1 MSDGNPNPND
11 ESELLIKLLRAGG
24 LVSDADVADFKSIA
38 KELKIPF
45 SQAIINSGLLNERN
59 LKICIEA
66 HQRVQQKQL
75 KSDLAIRAVRVA
87 VQKKCSLSAAIGSVK
102 RLHQTTQVTVPLANE
117 LAKLLLEAGVISQE
131 QLGSFLKKADE
142 SSMMIGQILVLEGIL
157 EVDGI
162 LAALNAVRMVRDQG
176 VERDKAIKA
185 LKHAHKSKVSLE
197 QALFELGFFSH
208 PDAKTMSVGE
218 LFTMARVLS
227 PKGLAE
233 CYEIELFKEK
243 HFGQIL
249 LERGL
254 ATKRELEASVTLLS
268 MVSKSELQPYQAA
281 QALRRVCKEQL
292 SMEEATKQEQAN
304 NQDNSHRLGDLL
316 VEAGVLSRTTLESTV
331 TANPDNAVKVGS
343 SLLKARLISE
353 TILFAAL
360 RLQTLFRLGYLS
372 RENTISL
379 LKHCLEND
387 LILDHALT
395 EKELYVPS
403 RMQWTWV

>member
-1 MSDGNPNPND
+1 MSTPNKND

-24 LVSDADVADFKSIA
+24 LVSDNDVEDFKSIA

-59 LKICIEA
+59 MKICIEA
-66 HQRVQQKQL
+66 HKRVQSKQL

-87 VQKKCSLSAAIGSVK
+87 VQKKCSLNAAIGSVK
-102 RLHQTTQVTVPLANE
+102 KLHQTTRVTVPLANH
-117 LAKLLLEAGVISQE
+117 LTRLLLEAGIISQE
-131 QLGSFLKKADE
+131 QLGTLMKKAEE
-142 SSMMIGQILVLEGIL
+142 SQMMVGQIIVIDGIL
-157 EVDGI
+157 ENDGI
-162 LAALNAVRMVRDQG
+162 LAALNAVRMTRDQG
-176 VERDKAIKA
+176 LAKEKAIKA
-185 LKHAHKSKVSLE
+185 LKHSYQNKVSFE

-227 PKGLAE
+227 AKGLAE

-254 ATKRELEASVTLLS
+254 ATKKQLEASVSLLT
-268 MVSKSELQPYQAA
+268 MISKDELKPYQAA
-281 QALRRVCKEQL
+281 SALRSICKDEMTIVQAIK
-292 SMEEATKQEQAN
+292 EETATVDEF
-304 NQDNSHRLGDLL
+304 STRLGDLL
-316 VEAGVLSRTTLESTV
+316 VESSIITREKLESTV

-343 SLLKARLISE
+343 SLLKAKLIDE

-360 RLQTLFRLGYLS
+360 RLQTLMRLGYLNS
-372 RENTISL
+372 ANTISL
-379 LKHCLEND
+379 LQYCKEENKK
-387 LILDHALT
+387 LDHALT
-395 EKELYVPS
+395 DKEVYVPS

>member
-176 VERDKAIKA
+176 
-185 LKHAHKSKVSLE
+185 
-197 QALFELGFFSH
+197 
-208 PDAKTMSVGE
+208 
-218 LFTMARVLS
+218 
-227 PKGLAE
+227 
-233 CYEIELFKEK
+233 
-243 HFGQIL
+243 
-249 LERGL
+249 
-254 ATKRELEASVTLLS
+254 
-268 MVSKSELQPYQAA
+268 
-281 QALRRVCKEQL
+281 
-292 SMEEATKQEQAN
+292 
-304 NQDNSHRLGDLL
+304 
-316 VEAGVLSRTTLESTV
+316 
-331 TANPDNAVKVGS
+331 
-343 SLLKARLISE
+343 
-353 TILFAAL
+353 
-360 RLQTLFRLGYLS
+360 
-372 RENTISL
+372 
-379 LKHCLEND
+379 
-387 LILDHALT
+387 
-395 EKELYVPS
+395 
-403 RMQWTWV
+403 